1 MIRIAIIFAVT
12 ISIASCTTVQDKEA
26 ASAYCE
32 CYALKDS
39 LNSASMSE
47 MVELGKK
54 QSECMKQFR
63 SDYDGKISKDGFSE
77 ELKKLCPEG
86 HAKAEEMSMFD

>member
-1 MIRIAIIFAVT
+1 MKRIAIVFAVT
-12 ISIASCTTVQDKEA
+12 FSIASCTSKQDKEA

-47 MVELGKK
+47 MLEIGKK
-54 QSECMKQFR
+54 QSECMKEFR

-86 HAKAEEMSMFD
+86 HAKAEELRMFD